1 MTETELLKI
10 ATDICIAAN
19 RVFANKIPINDKK
32 WVINSEEPDIK
43 TLINVPLYHH
53 AILSAISSLTNNHHY
68 IKLIE
73 YIENIDGVKGVI
85 SIAGD
90 HTQPKRLAENIVRN
104 TFILSEKKFSPEK
117 LIKNLYELQE
127 LISNEYHNFTL
138 IGRLHGIKL
147 EVDLIEL
154 ESNIFLVRLDDN
166 AINERQPLIIN
177 SMSDKFHIIDYSSS
191 NVEIKIT
198 SSYLI
203 TPYVELSY
211 FDVANKAQSEL
222 RLKLENIVR
231 AIKLYRHGNYEVYP
245 VSCHSQLYN
254 GMTYS
259 PIVPKHIFK
268 NISLNNADIDG
279 LKKAFSIVKTVI
291 HQDGVLERS
300 FSRFLIGMDESKPE
314 ERIVD
319 FVIAWESLLLT
330 VKKNP
335 PQGETSYRFSINGA
349 ALLSAI
355 DNSLEFIEMQRFM
368 KGVYTIRSKI
378 VHGEGAGSTSNELK
392 RLKFDNLDAL
402 NNRLSELYQKVIFW
416 LANIKKDDRP
426 YEADFGWEFLLR
438 KTSTIG

>member
-10 ATDICIAAN
+10 AIDIC
-19 RVFANKIPINDKK
+19 VDANKVFSNQTLINDKK
-32 WVINSEEPDIK
+32 WVINSEKPNSKE
-43 TLINVPLYHH
+43 LIDVPLYSH
-53 AILSAISSLTNNHHY
+53 AILGAISSLKNNYNY

-73 YIENIDGVKGVI
+73 YLETLDSVKAI
-85 SIAGD
+85 IPIAGY
-90 HTQPKRLAENIVRN
+90 HTQPKRLAEKLIENAFVS
-104 TFILSEKKFSPEK
+104 SEKQFNPEQ
-117 LIKNLYELQE
+117 LIKNLCKLQE
-127 LISNEYHNFTL
+127 VISNEHHNFTL
-138 IGRLHGIKL
+138 IGRLHGIKI

-154 ESNIFLVRLDDN
+154 ESNISLVRLDDN
-166 AINERQPLIIN
+166 AINERQPLILN
-177 SMSDKFHIIDYSSS
+177 SMSDKFNIIDYSNS

-198 SSYLI
+198 NPYRI
-203 TPYVELSY
+203 TPHGELSY

-222 RLKLENIVR
+222 RLKLENVVK

-245 VSCHSQLYN
+245 VSCHFQLHN

-268 NISLNNADIDG
+268 NISLNSADIDG
-279 LKKAFSIVKTVI
+279 LKEAFSIVKTVI

-335 PQGETSYRFSINGA
+335 PQGETSYRFSLNGA

-355 DNSLEFIEMQRFM
+355 DNSLEFTEMQRFM

-378 VHGEGAGSTSNELK
+378 VHGEGVGSTSKELEK
-392 RLKFDNLDAL
+392 LKFDNLDAL
-402 NNRLSELYQKVIFW
+402 NDRLSELYQKVIFW
-416 LANIKKDDRP
+416 LANIKKDKRP
-426 YEADFGWEFLLR
+426 YEVDFGWELLLR
-438 KTSTIG
+438 KTSK

>member
-10 ATDICIAAN
+10 ATDIC
-19 RVFANKIPINDKK
+19 VFANKKFSNPKLINDKK
-32 WVINSEEPDIK
+32 WVINSENPNSKE
-43 TLINVPLYHH
+43 LIDVPLYFH
-53 AILSAISSLTNNHHY
+53 AILDTISLLKNNTDY

-73 YIENIDGVKGVI
+73 YLENLDSVKSIVP
-85 SIAGD
+85 IAGY
-90 HTQPKRLAENIVRN
+90 HTQPKRLAEKLIENA
-104 TFILSEKKFSPEK
+104 FISSEKQFNPEK
-117 LIKNLYELQE
+117 LIKNLYDLQL
-127 LISNEYHNFTL
+127 LISNEYHDFIL

-147 EVDLIEL
+147 EVDLIEI
-154 ESNIFLVRLDDN
+154 ESNISLVRLDDN
-166 AINERQPLIIN
+166 AINERQPLILN
-177 SMSDKFHIIDYSSS
+177 SMSDKFHIIDYSNS

-198 SSYLI
+198 SLHKI
-203 TPYVELSY
+203 TPHGESSY
-211 FDVANKAQSEL
+211 FDVSNKVQSDL
-222 RLKLENIVR
+222 RLKLDNVVK

-245 VSCHSQLYN
+245 VSYHSKLHN

-259 PIVPKHIFK
+259 PSVPKHIFE
-268 NISLNNADIDG
+268 NISLNNTDIDG
-279 LKKAFSIVKTVI
+279 LKKAFSIVKTFI

-355 DNSLEFIEMQRFM
+355 DNSFEFIEMQRFM

-378 VHGEGAGSTSNELK
+378 VHGEGVGSTSNELK
-392 RLKFDNLDAL
+392 KLKFDSLDVL

-416 LANIKKDDRP
+416 LVNLKKEDRP
-426 YEADFGWEFLLR
+426 YEADSGWGILLR
-438 KTSTIG
+438 KTIQ

>member
-10 ATDICIAAN
+10 ATDIC
-19 RVFANKIPINDKK
+19 VVANKIYSNQILINDKK
-32 WVINSEEPDIK
+32 WVINSEEPDTK
-43 TLINVPLYHH
+43 TMINVPLYHH
-53 AILSAISSLTNNHHY
+53 AILGTIYSLTNNLDY

-73 YIENIDGVKGVI
+73 YLENLDSVKAI
-85 SIAGD
+85 IPIAGYD
-90 HTQPKRLAENIVRN
+90 TKPKRLAEKLIENA
-104 TFILSEKKFSPEK
+104 FISSEKQFNPEQ
-117 LIKNLYELQE
+117 LIKNLYKLQE
-127 LISNEYHNFTL
+127 IISNEYHNFTL

-147 EVDLIEL
+147 EVDLIEI
-154 ESNIFLVRLDDN
+154 ESNISLVRLDDD
-166 AINERQPLIIN
+166 AINERQPLILN
-177 SMSDKFHIIDYSSS
+177 SMSDKFHIIDYSNS
-191 NVEIKIT
+191 NVEIKII
-198 SSYLI
+198 SSHKI
-203 TPYVELSY
+203 TPHGESSY

-222 RLKLENIVR
+222 RLKLDNVVK
-231 AIKLYRHGNYEVYP
+231 AIKLYRYGNYEVYP
-245 VSCHSQLYN
+245 VSCHSKLRN

-259 PIVPKHIFK
+259 TIVPKHIFE
-268 NISLNNADIDG
+268 NISLNNTDIDG
-279 LKKAFSIVKTVI
+279 LKKAFSIVKTSI

-355 DNSLEFIEMQRFM
+355 DNSFDFIEMQRFM

-392 RLKFDNLDAL
+392 KLKFDSLDVL

-416 LANIKKDDRP
+416 LVNLKKEDRP
-426 YEADFGWEFLLR
+426 YEADSGWEILLR
-438 KTSTIG
+438 KTSQ